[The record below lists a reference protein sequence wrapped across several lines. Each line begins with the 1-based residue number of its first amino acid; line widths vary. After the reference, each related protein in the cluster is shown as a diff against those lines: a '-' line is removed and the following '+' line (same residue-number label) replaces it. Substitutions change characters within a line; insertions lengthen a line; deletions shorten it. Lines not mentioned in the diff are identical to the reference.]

1 MININRRAGNNR
13 ETSSRCLSLSL
24 LCAVEKDAPTDHRS
38 LELCCQRRWC
48 RYSPEPGTRC
58 ASALGTTLRKC
69 YVARRPEGPHSE
81 PKGEHASFIIALFF
95 RLAVSLRARTARGNP
110 SIECSRFFGR
120 PPRIDPGRRPRFFAP
135 HLAGPRSSPNVRAER
150 SGGVLP

>member
-1 MININRRAGNNR
+1 MINVNRRTGNNR
-13 ETSSRCLSLSL
+13 ETSSRRFSPFL
-24 LCAVEKDAPTDHRS
+24 LFAVEKDAPTDHGS
-38 LELCCQRRWC
+38 LELCCHRHWR
-48 RYSPEPGTRC
+48 RYSPEPGTLC
-58 ASALGTTLRKC
+58 ASAVGATLRKC
-69 YVARRPEGPHSE
+69 YVARRPEGPRCE

-135 HLAGPRSSPNVRAER
+135 HLASPRSSPKVRAER